1 MPALIF
7 LLLFPAFILRVMAG
21 TGFLDAVPI
30 LRFSAFFGFIA
41 PFMRQYGTV
50 MDATGY
56 PHLNFYNN
64 FLSVIL
70 SVLFIYLGVHMIG
83 FMGAAFG
90 TAATY
95 LVIFGVAQWTLYKK
109 FDINFMQVFKYM
121 FGFYGKAFALAKEYT
136 KTGIYT
142 VKA

>member
-1 MPALIF
+1 
-7 LLLFPAFILRVMAG
+7 
-21 TGFLDAVPI
+21 
-30 LRFSAFFGFIA
+30 
-41 PFMRQYGTV
+41 MRQYGTV

-70 SVLFIYLGVHMIG
+70 SVIFIYLGVHVIG
-83 FMGAAFG
+83 FMGAAVG
-90 TAATY
+90 TASTY
-95 LVIFGVAQWTLYKK
+95 LVIFVVAQWTLYKK
-109 FDINFMQVFKYM
+109 FEINFIQVFKYM
-121 FGFYGKAFALAKEYT
+121 FEFYGKAFSMAKAYT